1 MEITVNRAWK
11 RDGYTIGTLSID
23 GKRLGDGKHY
33 CCTLEDT
40 DRGLEQGMALNK
52 ILFLKIPH
60 VTAIPRGRYE
70 VTMTYSPKFKRYLPL
85 INAVPGYEG
94 VRIHCLTPDMEIL
107 TEKGWQNLEAFENSP
122 SKNCFSY
129 NTEKQRIEL
138 VPIEQFIK
146 QEYDGD
152 LYCSTGRRVNYSVT
166 DKHRMWVGNKT
177 HKGNL
182 EWSFRTADT
191 LIKSNKFL
199 TSAMKDGETVTQ
211 AQLNFYRLL
220 MAVQAD
226 GYIYNRSNTS
236 ASVRFHFVKERKI
249 KRVEELV
256 TALHCEYTEFVD
268 KEGKTHISLEPKL
281 SEQIVEVM
289 NPCRYMFNFKELP
302 LWLLQ
307 FDSDVLREL
316 LKTYLFFDGRWENYL
331 RNNLNMTISSV
342 NKRTLDLLQAMATLC
357 GMRSY
362 IHPAHGSG
370 CMEIVLYDNQS
381 TVTPEPTSYSV
392 KHYTGVVWCLSN
404 MNTTLVVRKNN
415 RPMII
420 GNCGNTAA
428 STDGCILVGENTAKG
443 KVLNS
448 RYWLN
453 IVLGKINEAIARKE
467 KIMITIK

>member
-1 MEITVNRAWK
+1 MEITVERKWK
-11 RDGYTIGTLSID
+11 RVGYTIGVLYVN
-23 GKRLGDGKHY
+23 GKRFGNGKRY
-33 CCTLEDT
+33 CSTLEDT
-40 DRGLEQGMALNK
+40 DRGLSSDMAVGDIFK
-52 ILFLKIPH
+52 AK
-60 VTAIPRGRYE
+60 VRGQTAIPKGRYE
-70 VTMTYSPKFKRYLPL
+70 VRMTYSPRFKRPLPL
-85 INAVPGYEG
+85 LVDVPAYEG

-107 TEKGWQNLEAFENSP
+107 TENGWQNLESFESSP
-122 SKNCFSY
+122 AKKCFSY
-129 NTEKQRIEL
+129 NIEKQRIEL
-138 VPIEQFIK
+138 VPIERFVK

-152 LYCSTGRRVNYSVT
+152 LYCCTGRRINYSVT

-177 HKGNL
+177 HDKNI
-182 EWSFRTADT
+182 EWNFRTADALT
-191 LIKSNKFL
+191 KSNSFL
-199 TSAMKDGETVTQ
+199 SSAMKDGETISQ
-211 AQLNFYRLL
+211 AQLDFYRLL

-256 TALHCEYTEFVD
+256 TALHCTYTKFVD
-268 KEGKTHISLEPKL
+268 KEGKTHLTLEPKL

-289 NPCRYMFNFKELP
+289 NPCRYMFNYKELP

-307 FDSDVLREL
+307 FDSNVLREL
-316 LKTYLFFDGRWENYL
+316 LETYLFFDGRWENYL
-331 RNNLNMTISSV
+331 RNHLNMVISSV

-362 IHPAHGSG
+362 IHPAHGSE

-381 TVTPEPTSYSV
+381 MVTPNPETYSI
-392 KHYTGVVWCLSN
+392 KHYTGVVWCMSN
-404 MNTTLVVRKNN
+404 VNTTLIVRQNN

-428 STDGCILVGENTAKG
+428 DTEGCILVGENTERG

-448 RYWLN
+448 RYWMGL
-453 IVLGKINEAIARKE
+453 LLDKINEALARKE
-467 KIMITIK
+467 RIYITIK